1 MPLKPGNGQKV
12 ISENIRELAHHGS
25 RSRSHEQIVAIA
37 LSNARKHPKAS
48 RGGIAGFA
56 TGGTSNT
63 GPVTSNND
71 AALEVLALEGQG
83 SGLDGLGVN
92 PNENIITGL
101 ESGDPSPYEQ
111 QFQQMDPSF
120 ASLLNDPGSSAASTP
135 SGPQG
140 IPLAPSFQQFEQGI
154 TSVPSGTGL
163 SIPTPTTTPTT
174 STSPATS
181 SPVYTGGTVS
191 GLPASEQAQLESIYN
206 PSTPA
211 PSFNPTASTPAKRG
225 GIAGYA
231 AGGAMPF
238 SEEVPWWEKRMENS
252 HPGTGFLNSPVGGR
266 TDRLPVAVAADSYV
280 MPADVVSGLGQGNS
294 LAGARILN
302 EALRT
307 GPWGTDPRSM
317 AAHSDIPRPPRAPS
331 DNDKTGGATHHKPIM
346 VAGGEVI
353 VPPEAVKRLGK
364 DDTKAGH
371 KLLDQLVH
379 RVREFTIKNLKTL
392 PAPQK

>member
-1 MPLKPGNGQKV
+1 V
-12 ISENIRELAHHGS
+12 ISENIKELTHHGS
-25 RSRSHEQIVAIA
+25 RPRSHDQIVAIA
-37 LSNARKHPKAS
+37 LSNAKKYPKAS
-48 RGGIAGFA
+48 NGGIAGYA
-56 TGGTSNT
+56 SGGTSTT

-83 SGLDGLGVN
+83 GGIGGLGVG
-92 PNENIITGL
+92 PANENIITGL
-101 ESGDPSPYEQ
+101 EGSDPSVYEQ

-120 ASLLNDPGSSAASTP
+120 ASLLNDPGSSTAASTP

-163 SIPTPTTTPTT
+163 STPTPTTTPTT
-174 STSPATS
+174 SAASTTPATS
-181 SPVYTGGTVS
+181 NPVYTGGAVS

-206 PSTPA
+206 PATPA
-211 PSFNPTASTPAKRG
+211 PSFNPSTSTAAKRG

-307 GPWGTDPRSM
+307 GPWGTDPRSESP
-317 AAHSDIPRPPRAPS
+317 HSDIPRPPRAPS
-331 DNDKTGGATHHKPIM
+331 ENDKTGGAAHHKPIM

-353 VPPEAVKRLGK
+353 IPPDAVMRLGK
-364 DDTKAGH
+364 GDTKAGH
-371 KLLDQLVH
+371 KHLDQLVH
-379 RVREFTIKNLKTL
+379 RVREFTIKSLKKL
-392 PAPQK
+392 PPPKK